1 MLHLGR
7 SGCGPN
13 RGRGQALVMFV
24 LGLVVVMGAAA
35 LVIDL
40 GFLKTD
46 TARLQNALDAGAL
59 AAAQQLP
66 ANSSTSAAVTAT
78 AQAFVHNNYPSV
90 AASSVSVTYRCLIS
104 SSGPSGGVY
113 SPNTGDVA
121 DDCPGFTTVSSS
133 WTCSTATCF
142 APCTPSATASCNMIG
157 VTATDT
163 QPYTFGRVFGLPV
176 GVSGVN
182 SGTVNGGGAAGGNP
196 VVYAAN
202 SPQASA
208 PVDVVLVVD
217 RTSSMSGYDTD
228 NARTAAS
235 SVVTLYT
242 PSTEYMAFGML
253 GPSKNRAVARQH
265 RTARSARRAALTS
278 TAGFPSACSGA
289 GVSQSSTSAAPGQV
303 VASDYSLIT
312 AANNC
317 YTNSSTG
324 TDLADP
330 LYMAQYE
337 LDMYGNPAHS
347 WGIILETDG
356 QPNASTAPTNATDPG
371 NYCEQANTAATSAKN
386 DTHNAAL
393 GAVTNAHPHAGGITI
408 FTIGFGLDGSNNVQC
423 PDSSGTFKGRTA
435 RDLLVSAASSYAADN
450 ACTTNPYNTPAPAG
464 QVEHFYWFRS
474 SRTSIPTSAAVF
486 QAVASS
492 LASGAHLVQLPVPPP
507 IVSSVSP
514 ATGSLSHSTTV
525 TLTGQYFSTVFAVT
539 GASSYTVLSDT
550 QMTAVMPSVG
560 SAGPVSITV
569 TNPGGTSNAATFTYT
584 SP

>member
-1 MLHLGR
+1 
-7 SGCGPN
+7 
-13 RGRGQALVMFV
+13 
-24 LGLVVVMGAAA
+24 
-35 LVIDL
+35 
-40 GFLKTD
+40 
-46 TARLQNALDAGAL
+46 
-59 AAAQQLP
+59 
-66 ANSSTSAAVTAT
+66 
-78 AQAFVHNNYPSV
+78 
-90 AASSVSVTYRCLIS
+90 
-104 SSGPSGGVY
+104 PSGGVY

-121 DDCPGFTTVSSS
+121 DDCPGFTTGSSS

-253 GPSKNRAVARQH
+253 GPSKNSGGC
-265 RTARSARRAALTS
+265 TTTPDSPIG
-278 TAGFPSACSGA
+278 TAGSADLHRWIPVGLSGA

-393 GAVTNAHPHAGGITI
+393 GAVTNAQPHAGGITI

-464 QVEHFYWFRS
+464 QVEHFYCVPKQQNVNPNLS
-474 SRTSIPTSAAVF
+474 AVF